1 MMRLNRYHAA
11 DNMNEFELIKKYFFR
26 DKDRD
31 DVRIG
36 NGDDCA
42 ILKPLIGYELAMSMD
57 TLIAGVHFDDSFSPE
72 NIGYKSLAVN
82 LSDLAAVAAEPAWVM
97 LSLSLPDI
105 NEKWLA
111 EFQKGFFELFN
122 LYPINLIGGDLTRGP
137 LSITIQVTGFLP
149 TNSAIL
155 RSGAMV
161 GDLIYVTH
169 ELGDAVLALDY
180 LNLKK
185 SLSEDDAKKVLKRLY
200 RPTPRIAESIQL
212 RGIANSAIDI
222 SDGLYGDLKH
232 ILNDSQVGAKIFIDK
247 IPVSSILAKQ
257 SRDYRRSAALHSGDS
272 YELCFTA
279 PKNAVFPELS
289 CKITCIGE
297 ITGDN
302 QIEIVDDGNKVLS
315 IDGESFM
322 HF

>member
-1 MMRLNRYHAA
+1 MH
-11 DNMNEFELIKKYFFR
+11 EFDLIKKYFYR
-26 DKDRD
+26 EVSRD
-31 DVRIG
+31 DVRVG

-42 ILKPLIGYELAMSMD
+42 ILKPPMGYELAMSID
-57 TLIAGVHFDDSFSPE
+57 TLIADVHFDDSFSPE

-82 LSDLAAVAAEPAWVM
+82 LSDLAAVGAAPAWVM
-97 LSLSLPDI
+97 LSLSLPDT
-105 NEKWLA
+105 NEAWLA
-111 EFQKGFFELFN
+111 GFQKGFFELFN
-122 LYPINLIGGDLTRGP
+122 LYPMNLIGGDLTRGP
-137 LSITIQVTGFLP
+137 LSITIQITGFLP
-149 TNSAIL
+149 IRSAIL
-155 RSGAMV
+155 RSGAMA
-161 GDLIYVTH
+161 GDSIYVTH

-180 LNLKK
+180 LNHKK
-185 SLSEDDAKKVLKRLY
+185 NLSEDDSKKVLQRLY

-232 ILNDSQVGAKIFIDK
+232 ILNASQVGAKLFIDQ

-279 PKNAVFPELS
+279 PKNTVFPELS
-289 CKITCIGE
+289 CKITRIGE
-297 ITGDN
+297 ITEDKK
-302 QIEIVDDGNKVLS
+302 IEIVDDDNKIVS
-315 IDGESFM
+315 VSDESFM